1 MAGYL
6 IHLAVA
12 AQAAKQLYPHDS
24 TAFNAFCCGAL
35 YPDAFSDEQKDKS
48 HYCPS
53 PDRSQLFSL
62 PDLEEFQNK
71 HPGFR
76 KNPFMYGY
84 YVHLVTDNLFFKE
97 FIQSRITVAGSRGDR
112 RIVSKI
118 SPKLGKMKAADAR
131 TKLKED
137 YTRVNP
143 SIVKRYGLEMP
154 DAETV
159 GIPDCFPDAPASD
172 ERRSKLKE
180 LFNTIVSYMKTMEQ
194 DQGDPQ
200 LFKLDDLQQW
210 INETAQQCYHLC
222 IRKYKR
228 VEQLHLDVFY
238 NRWRLYSHLACPFE
252 SVVVYYQY
260 LFTTDTDVQKNDSSD
275 LLLQWAQIW
284 NEDTTAFHS
293 FSRFFITSYNKLI
306 RSAEYNKNY
315 NFAAKKLFLWHVR
328 LLAVLNAVVLAAYL
342 LICFNIGQLHLNS
355 GFLLAIE
362 TAFLLFGFLVLFPV
376 ARWID
381 VRKFQETWCRY
392 RVFQLSVE
400 EEMMKFIWHIPP
412 YYKYNSPERNQV
424 KFMER
429 VLSAEENNK
438 QTFQNLLTQK
448 EKNLM
453 DGFKMKV

>member
-48 HYCPS
+48 HYRPS

-62 PDLEEFQNK
+62 PDLEEFENK
-71 HPGFR
+71 YPDFWE
-76 KNPFMYGY
+76 NPFLYGY
-84 YVHLVTDNLFFKE
+84 YVHLVTDKLFFKE
-97 FIQSRITVAGSRGDR
+97 FIQPHITVDDSLGDR
-112 RIVSKI
+112 RIVSKN
-118 SPKLGKMKAADAR
+118 SSKLGKMKATDAR
-131 TKLKED
+131 TKLKDD
-137 YTRVNP
+137 YDRVNAQ
-143 SIVKRYGLEMP
+143 IVKRYGLEMP
-154 DAETV
+154 DAATV
-159 GIPDCFPDAPASD
+159 VIPDCFPGAHASD
-172 ERRSKLKE
+172 ERQSKLKE
-180 LFNTIVSYMKTMEQ
+180 LIHKIDAYMETMEQ

-200 LFKLDDLQQW
+200 FFRLDDLKQW
-210 INETAQQCYHLC
+210 IDKTAQQCYHLC
-222 IRKYKR
+222 IRKDKR
-228 VEQLHLDVFY
+228 VEQLHFDVFSK
-238 NRWRLYSHLACPFE
+238 RWSLYSHLACPFE
-252 SVVVYYQY
+252 RDVVYWKY
-260 LFTTDTDVQKNDSSD
+260 LFTADTDVKKNDSSD

-284 NEDTTAFHS
+284 NEDTTAFLS

-342 LICFNIGQLHLNS
+342 LICFNIGHLHLNS
-355 GFLLAIE
+355 AFLLAIE

-392 RVFQLSVE
+392 RVFQLSIE
-400 EEMMKFIWHIPP
+400 EEMMKYIWHIPP
-412 YYKYNSPERNQV
+412 YYETNSQEENQV

-429 VLSAEENNK
+429 VLSAEENNI
-438 QTFQNLLTQK
+438 QTFQNLLIQK

-453 DGFKMKV
+453 DGFKTNV